1 MTIIS
6 DPQAVMLKALK
17 DSLSLPAFILFFTM
31 MGFGSFARS
40 TGFDIDMAIAASLF
54 IWGLPGQLVMVELS
68 ATGQPIIA
76 IIVACSLANARFLP
90 MVVSFLPTISHPK
103 TKFPQLLLDAQL
115 LSINS
120 WAMCLREFPAIDPA
134 QRRRY
139 FVVFALVILLAAL
152 IGTAIG
158 HAVSVLLP
166 QPLVLGLIFTSPLF
180 FALVLSAVPALSH
193 RLALLSGCLIVPF
206 MYAWL
211 PSIDLLLTGLIGGSM
226 AFFAGKSGRK
236 NK

>member
-1 MTIIS
+1 MIS
-6 DPQAVMLKALK
+6 DPTEVMSKALK

-40 TGFDIDMAIAASLF
+40 TGFDIEMAVVASLF
-54 IWGLPGQLVMVELS
+54 IWGLPGQLVMAELT
-68 ATGQPIIA
+68 ATGQPIFA
-76 IIVACSLANARFLP
+76 IIFACSLANARFLP
-90 MVVSFLPTISHPK
+90 MVVSFLPTISRPNA
-103 TKFPQLLLDAQL
+103 KFGQLVLDAQL

-120 WAMCLREFPAIDPA
+120 WAMCLREFPNIDPK

-139 FVVFALVILLAAL
+139 FVVFASIILIAAI

-158 HAVSVLLP
+158 HTVSVLLP

-193 RLALLSGCLIVPF
+193 RLALLSGCLIVPLANEWF
-206 MYAWL
+206 
-211 PSIDLLLTGLIGGSM
+211 PSIDLLLTGIIGGSA
-226 AFFAGKSGRK
+226 AFLIGKSKRK
-236 NK
+236 TR